1 MKQMKVILKRLH
13 LPYSF
18 INNEEEELLGTI
30 NSKHVASPANTVNWQ
45 FD

>member
-1 MKQMKVILKRLH
+1 MEVNLKRLH
-13 LPYSF
+13 LLYSF
-18 INNEEEELLGTI
+18 IKNVEEEQLRSI